1 MGRDKRK
8 KVPKHS
14 RGGQELDEDDLAVA
28 RPVEIGEEG
37 LLDIAAG
44 TVEGPRWYVL
54 GAGGGVRIDAP

>member
-37 LLDIAAG
+37 LLDIRLFNLIFW
-44 TVEGPRWYVL
+44 EKFN
-54 GAGGGVRIDAP
+54 